1 MRIYFL
7 ENMFFLIAFDLS
19 FIAKRSTMLLVW
31 IYICCNPESSFV
43 IGKIP
48 DLFRTSL
55 FWGREGAVS
64 FR

>member
-7 ENMFFLIAFDLS
+7 ENMFFSSLLIYLL
-19 FIAKRSTMLLVW
+19 STMSLLW